1 MGALIS
7 RPMGEQKHAEL
18 EALESSPQVRICAC
32 RYPTGN
38 CSRNSMFI
46 NNLYPVQWRN
56 VAVPRFHCKMSGTG
70 KLDWT

>member
-38 CSRNSMFI
+38 CSRYSMFI
-46 NNLYPVQWRN
+46 NNLYPVQ
-56 VAVPRFHCKMSGTG
+56 
-70 KLDWT
+70 